1 MARKIVITSG
11 KGGVGKTTVVEG
23 LGVALARLGYK
34 TLLVDMDFG
43 LNNLDVVMGVEN
55 KIIYDIIDI
64 IEGKCRPV
72 QAVIEDMFENNLF
85 ILPST
90 HTFCKYK
97 FGPKEL
103 SRIISEMEE
112 CFDFILIDC
121 PAGMDGGFRRAIGCG
136 DEFIIVTTPHLSAI
150 RDADKIST
158 LIYSL
163 TNRTPNL
170 VINRARGDMMLDGD
184 MLTVES
190 IENNLNSKLVG
201 VVPEDDIVSTK
212 MFSGRRY
219 IGDSQSE
226 ISFNMIA
233 KVLTSDRQIIYD
245 VTQKYRGLFGSIRKK
260 LKRRL

>member
-1 MARKIVITSG
+1 
-11 KGGVGKTTVVEG
+11 
-23 LGVALARLGYK
+23 
-34 TLLVDMDFG
+34 
-43 LNNLDVVMGVEN
+43 
-55 KIIYDIIDI
+55 
-64 IEGKCRPV
+64 
-72 QAVIEDMFENNLF
+72 
-85 ILPST
+85 
-90 HTFCKYK
+90 
-97 FGPKEL
+97 
-103 SRIISEMEE
+103 
-112 CFDFILIDC
+112 
-121 PAGMDGGFRRAIGCG
+121 
-136 DEFIIVTTPHLSAI
+136 
-150 RDADKIST
+150 
-158 LIYSL
+158 
-163 TNRTPNL
+163 
-170 VINRARGDMMLDGD
+170 MLDGD